1 MSTRGRTDVRRA
13 GLGSRGVRGYTQEA
27 RQAIVFAQEEARAL
41 RNSTI
46 GTGHLLLGVLRTVPV
61 LVPLRADDVRARLG
75 AGDAAADRF
84 LPFTDAA
91 QRALEAAPREAQRL
105 GHDRVAPAHLL
116 LALAADR
123 EAVELSSLDPARL
136 RDEAVRNLIHPPER
150 FDLDRAVREGGPVA
164 VWLGDRELPIGDLGH
179 PRVDARLLIAMLGL
193 DGPSAA
199 LLREHGLDEAA
210 VRGALGG
217 P

>member
-1 MSTRGRTDVRRA
+1 VFE
-13 GLGSRGVRGYTQEA
+13 GYTHEA
-27 RQAIVFAQEEARAL
+27 RQALVVALEEARAL
-41 RNSTI
+41 RSDAI
-46 GTGHLLLGVLRTVPV
+46 ATGHLLIGVIRSLPL

-75 AGDAAADRF
+75 TGGAAEDAG

-91 QRALEAAPREAQRL
+91 KRVLQDAPLEAQRL
-105 GHDRVAPAHLL
+105 GHGRVTPAHLL
-116 LALAADR
+116 LALAADP

-136 RDEAVRNLIHPPER
+136 RDEALRHLIQAPER
-150 FDLDRAVREGGPVA
+150 FDLERALGEGGAVP

-179 PRVDARLLIAMLGL
+179 PRVDARLLLAILGKE
-193 DGPSAA
+193 GRSAE

-210 VRGALGG
+210 VRAALGG

>member
-1 MSTRGRTDVRRA
+1 MFE
-13 GLGSRGVRGYTQEA
+13 GYTQEA

-46 GTGHLLLGVLRTVPV
+46 GTGHLLLGVLGRVAL
-61 LVPLRADDVRARLG
+61 LVPLSAHDVRVRIG
-75 AGDAAADRF
+75 VSDGKGEGQ

-91 QRALEAAPREAQRL
+91 KRALEAAPQEAQRL
-105 GHDRVAPAHLL
+105 GHDRVARAHLL

-136 RDEAVRNLIHPPER
+136 RDEALQHLIHPPRR
-150 FDLDRAVREGGPVA
+150 FDLDRAVREGGPVT

-179 PRVDARLLIAMLGL
+179 PRVDARVLLAMLGL
-193 DGPSAA
+193 DRGGAA
-199 LLREHGLDEAA
+199 LLREHGIDEAA